1 MFIRELNSNALFK
14 MSRMHKIEDLLHKEI
29 ASIIVTR
36 IDNQDVKNTVTI
48 TDIKVSKDIRSAI
61 VYFTTLKND
70 FKKIEKIMNTL
81 KPTIKFYLSKN
92 VHLKRIP
99 DFKFIFDDTVIKGQK
114 INKLLNSLK

>member
-1 MFIRELNSNALFK
+1 
-14 MSRMHKIEDLLHKEI
+14 MSRMYKIEDLLHKEI

-48 TDIKVSKDIRSAI
+48 TDIKVSRDIRNAI
-61 VYFTTLKND
+61 VYFTTLKSD
-70 FKKIEKIMNTL
+70 FKKIEKIMNML

-114 INKLLNSLK
+114 INKLLDSLK

>member
-1 MFIRELNSNALFK
+1 

-29 ASIIVTR
+29 ASIIISR

-70 FKKIEKIMNTL
+70 FRKIEKIMNTL
-81 KPTIKFYLSKN
+81 KPTIKYYLSKN

-99 DFKFIFDDTVIKGQK
+99 DLKFIFDYTVIKGQK

>member
-1 MFIRELNSNALFK
+1 

-29 ASIIVTR
+29 ASIIVAK

-114 INKLLNSLK
+114 IDKLLNSIKQ

>member
-1 MFIRELNSNALFK
+1 

-92 VHLKRIP
+92 VHLKRVP
-99 DFKFIFDDTVIKGQK
+99 DFKFIFDDTGIKGQK
-114 INKLLNSLK
+114 INTLLDSLK